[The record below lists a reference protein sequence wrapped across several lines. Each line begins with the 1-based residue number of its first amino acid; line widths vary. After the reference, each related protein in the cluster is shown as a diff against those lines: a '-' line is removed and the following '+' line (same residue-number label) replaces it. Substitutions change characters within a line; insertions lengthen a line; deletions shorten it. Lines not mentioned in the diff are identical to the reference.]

1 MASRIRAGMGKTYIS
16 LMLARLLTDLGKKVL
31 IVLVNELL
39 YSQCKL
45 EIDKLG
51 LDNIVSAIEIK
62 YLTVANV

>member
-1 MASRIRAGMGKTYIS
+1 
-16 LMLARLLTDLGKKVL
+16 MLAKLLSESGKKVL

-51 LDNIVSAIEIK
+51 LDNIVKAIEIK
-62 YLTVANV
+62 YLSVAHV

>member
-1 MASRIRAGMGKTYIS
+1 MGKTYIS
-16 LMLARLLTDLGKKVL
+16 LMLAKLLSESGKKVL

-51 LDNIVSAIEIK
+51 LDNIVTAIEIK
-62 YLTVANV
+62 YLTVQHV